1 MSATRPRPPVGF
13 GGPGVPKSPFQSVH
27 HLERDLVPS
36 TESPVEKQ
44 HARWRHHGYDL
55 DLLGVETTVE
65 SPLHGAEAAKPDLLA
80 DGQPPGVE
88 HGNDCR
94 IDHFKVPAKTIGVD
108 GANIPPL
115 VIGDPVIDQEAK
127 HASFLLSAPSQREPA
142 RSRPWIP
149 TTPEAERTLPSHV
162 SR

>member
-65 SPLHGAEAAKPDLLA
+65 SPLHGAEEAKPDLLGDRQHPRPIEA
-80 DGQPPGVE
+80 PGRCEVKGGYPE
-88 HGNDCR
+88 DLLNS
-94 IDHFKVPAKTIGVD
+94 
-108 GANIPPL
+108 PL
-115 VIGDPVIDQEAK
+115 RGLELALDRW
-127 HASFLLSAPSQREPA
+127 LG
-142 RSRPWIP
+142 
-149 TTPEAERTLPSHV
+149 
-162 SR
+162 